1 MKELVRKSLR
11 LQILPQPFRAALSR
25 LVSRLTVW
33 KFNFVNVFYMI
44 LTSTIATTDSMWPG
58 LVTYDFFTQDREEC
72 SQGGRR
78 LSKGEG
84 EVHKVGP
91 I

>member
-1 MKELVRKSLR
+1 
-11 LQILPQPFRAALSR
+11 
-25 LVSRLTVW
+25 
-33 KFNFVNVFYMI
+33 MI

-78 LSKGEG
+78 LSKREG

-91 I
+91 IQDFSLLHVRVEKY